1 MVRHPGT
8 GRRYD
13 HSYRALSC
21 HGDGARMKVLT
32 AAQMREADRLTTE
45 RYGISSLQLMENAGA
60 AIAEFLREKFAS
72 LAQKQ
77 IVVLCGK
84 GNNGGDG
91 LVVARLLKE
100 AGGSP
105 EVILFSNP
113 GALEGDAGVNL
124 KRWQQSAVTLRVVT
138 SDSEWE
144 AARTELTGA
153 DLIVDALLGT
163 GLRGPVEGLLGSV
176 IADVNAARM
185 KGRGRTFVVSV
196 DMPSGLASDAE
207 DFV

>member
-1 MVRHPGT
+1 MVWFPRA

-13 HSYRALSC
+13 RNCRAFPRRP
-21 HGDGARMKVLT
+21 GAKCMKVLT
-32 AAQMREADRLTTE
+32 AAQMREADRLTSE

-72 LAQKQ
+72 LAQKK

-100 AGGSP
+100 AGCSP

-185 KGRGRTFVVSV
+185 K
-196 DMPSGLASDAE
+196 
-207 DFV
+207 